1 MNVRFLMMVC
11 MALQLMCFFRPSKKG
26 SRLGKEHSS
35 ENASL
40 CILALKLLIF
50 TTTFFEV
57 LPGESLCSK
66 LSFQTD

>member
-11 MALQLMCFFRPSKKG
+11 MALQLMCFFRPSKKEADLE
-26 SRLGKEHSS
+26 RSS
-35 ENASL
+35 ENASSL